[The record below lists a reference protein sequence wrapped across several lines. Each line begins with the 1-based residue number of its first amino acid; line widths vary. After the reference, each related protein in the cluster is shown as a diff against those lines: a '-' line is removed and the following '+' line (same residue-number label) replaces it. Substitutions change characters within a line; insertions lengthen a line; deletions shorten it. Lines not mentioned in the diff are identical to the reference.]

1 MAETY
6 RIIQNEE
13 TLDRFLSLLPETTQN
28 EKYYISLFARKK
40 YWPEIK
46 ADKGQLKRVLSN
58 KKHIK
63 EKLFQL
69 ECKIGAYRFEG
80 KSIPQEALAVYIM
93 PNPRCVLSATRG
105 SLVKFAEL
113 IAKGHKGYNPYQEVL
128 SQLQT
133 HRSRSVFI
141 DFDYDQPEKPDLNG
155 VINPEAVH
163 YVRTRG
169 GWHALV
175 ETDKVKPEF
184 KKTFYLKMS
193 RGADVMGDNLLPIP
207 GCCQGGFTVELYE

>member
-6 RIIQNEE
+6 SIIQNEE
-13 TLDRFLSLLPETTQN
+13 TLDRFLYLLPETTQN

-58 KKHIK
+58 KEHIK

-69 ECKIGAYRFEG
+69 ECKLGAYRFEG
-80 KSIPQEALAVYIM
+80 KPIPQDALAVYIM
-93 PNPRCVLSATRG
+93 PNPRCVLGATRG

-113 IAKGHKGYNPYQEVL
+113 IANGHKGYNPYQEVL
-128 SQLQT
+128 SQFQT

-141 DFDYDQPEKPDLNG
+141 DFDYDQSEKPDLAG
-155 VINPEAVH
+155 VINSEAVH

-169 GWHALV
+169 GWHLLV
-175 ETDKVKPEF
+175 ETDKIKPEF